1 MGKVKSKLMY
11 IIPVIIF
18 SLILIPVGSSLAA
31 SIAITF
37 PPGSDVLGPQFFIN
51 GTATDTGNGIDQIS
65 VSIDDGAFNVATGT
79 TNWSFYTSPLSCAD
93 HTITAKA
100 TDSLGNS
107 QTTTITVRVWNSP
120 VGICI

>member
-1 MGKVKSKLMY
+1 MGQVKSKLIY

-37 PPGSDVLGPQFFIN
+37 PPDNVLGPQFFIN

-65 VSIDDGAFNVATGT
+65 VSIDNGPFNVATGT

-100 TDSLGNS
+100 TDSLGNN

-120 VGICI
+120 VGICS